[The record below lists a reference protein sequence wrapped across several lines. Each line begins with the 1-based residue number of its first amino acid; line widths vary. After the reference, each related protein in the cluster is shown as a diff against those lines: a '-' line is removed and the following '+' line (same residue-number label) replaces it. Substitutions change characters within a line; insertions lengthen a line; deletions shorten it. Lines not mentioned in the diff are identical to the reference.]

1 MEKQSFVFYKEWRDA
16 IQDLPDDVRLEFYEA
31 VIGYALTGELRGL
44 KPMAGIAFNF
54 VRPRIDRDKEEYQS
68 IIERNRGNGMLGG
81 RPRKNPEKPKKPS
94 GLSGLSEKPRET
106 QRNPKNP
113 DHDNDHEYDYDNEK
127 EQKRDTDVSPESPDS
142 FRPLNP
148 DFPEKEEPHPPVAPP
163 PLPKKPKQT
172 ASGFDMTNIPAEY
185 IPSVQMWLDYKRGRG
200 QTYKTQKS
208 FELMVEQL
216 LSLSRGDPGTAEMMV
231 KQSMAN
237 NWAGL
242 FELKTNG
249 SSNGKNIGRQVHE
262 VITDPRKGDFSD
274 DI

>member
-106 QRNPKNP
+106 QKTLIMIMIMNMIMIMKRN
-113 DHDNDHEYDYDNEK
+113 
-127 EQKRDTDVSPESPDS
+127 
-142 FRPLNP
+142 
-148 DFPEKEEPHPPVAPP
+148 
-163 PLPKKPKQT
+163 
-172 ASGFDMTNIPAEY
+172 
-185 IPSVQMWLDYKRGRG
+185 KRGIL
-200 QTYKTQKS
+200 TYPQKVPIH
-208 FELMVEQL
+208 L
-216 LSLSRGDPGTAEMMV
+216 G
-231 KQSMAN
+231 
-237 NWAGL
+237 
-242 FELKTNG
+242 
-249 SSNGKNIGRQVHE
+249 H
-262 VITDPRKGDFSD
+262 
-274 DI
+274 

>member
-163 PLPKKPKQT
+163 PLPNPDFEKFQKWILEKAPQVAKLKEPFTQEEYLRIKEEFP
-172 ASGFDMTNIPAEY
+172 GDMTAE
-185 IPSVQMWLDYKRGRG
+185 V
-200 QTYKTQKS
+200 
-208 FELMVEQL
+208 L
-216 LSLSRGDPGTAEMMV
+216 LAMHNCKDLLKKYVSANLTFRNWINRRLKDGT
-231 KQSMAN
+231 S
-237 NWAGL
+237 
-242 FELKTNG
+242 T
-249 SSNGKNIGRQVHE
+249 GRQVHE